1 VSLSLKKI
9 AYLDMTDQ
17 PTIAELLKN
26 LREESTLLLREELA
40 LAKKEISEKIS
51 ITVRNL
57 TYIVAG
63 SLVAYSALTFSL
75 LAVSSLISQA
85 LAHQGVSTG
94 WAIFLGLLIVAL
106 IVGVVSVGMILKGT
120 EAVNKSSL
128 VPEKTVETL
137 KEDKTWA
144 QNKIH

>member
-1 VSLSLKKI
+1 
-9 AYLDMTDQ
+9 MTNQ
-17 PTIAELLKN
+17 PTITELLKD
-26 LREESTLLLREELA
+26 LREESIHLLREEIA

-51 ITVRNL
+51 STALNV
-57 TYIVAG
+57 TYVAG
-63 SLVAYSALTFSL
+63 GALVAYCAITFLL
-75 LAVSSLISQA
+75 LAISSLISQEL
-85 LAHQGVSTG
+85 LAHGVSIG

-106 IVGVVSVGMILKGT
+106 IIGAISIGMIVKGVQTLK
-120 EAVNKSSL
+120 KLSF